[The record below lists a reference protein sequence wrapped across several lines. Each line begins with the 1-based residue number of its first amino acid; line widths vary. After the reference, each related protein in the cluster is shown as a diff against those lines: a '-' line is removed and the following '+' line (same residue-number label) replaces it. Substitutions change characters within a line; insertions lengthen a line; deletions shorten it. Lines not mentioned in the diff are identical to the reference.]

1 MNFIVGRIFVRP
13 YLRGLRFSIGKRDQ
27 PTSEAASNVL
37 MAMC

>member
-1 MNFIVGRIFVRP
+1 MNFVMGRIFVRP
-13 YLRGLRFSIGKRDQ
+13 CLRGLLFSIGKSDQ